1 MNPNVGKA
9 DKAVRLVLAL
19 VLFSL
24 FFILQGDARW
34 WGLLGFVPLVTG
46 LMNWCPLYTLFGI
59 NTCKRQQQ

>member
-9 DKAVRLVLAL
+9 DKSVRLVLAL

-34 WGLLGFVPLVTG
+34 WGLLGFVPLVTA